1 MLEEKEKNEIR
12 KRIEDCKTFMLARA
26 KAFIETFSEKYD
38 DDERS
43 FEDKRVEENARY
55 MKAVGVAEALVE
67 VMRILKG
74 MEREIDDLMGYME
87 DTEQVIMW
95 TVKHSRM
102 RLWNKLFA
110 EAAESEAEEA
120 ELWGLP
126 TIAELE
132 QP

>member
-1 MLEEKEKNEIR
+1 MYPTLSK
-12 KRIEDCKTFMLARA
+12 
-26 KAFIETFSEKYD
+26 SSD
-38 DDERS
+38 DDDDRS
-43 FEDKRVEENARY
+43 FEDKRFEENAHY
-55 MKAVGVAEALVE
+55 MKAVGIAEALVE
-67 VMRILKG
+67 IMRILGG
-74 MEREIDDLMGYME
+74 MEREVDDLMGYME
-87 DTEQVIMW
+87 DTGQVMMW

-110 EAAESEAEEA
+110 EAEAAEAAEA